1 MKLDKKLL
9 IPVAMVVVVIL
20 GFAAVRQGWFENW
33 NPESFRE
40 FIEGFGNWAIAIY
53 FLLVVLN
60 TVTIM
65 PPLIFTV
72 LLAGVLFDPIKGIIV
87 LWTSMV
93 LGSIIAFSIAR
104 FLGQDFVSRK
114 LKGRADEFNE
124 QLGENGFTIVL
135 TIRLI
140 GIPPPELINYAA
152 GLSKISFRDFVL
164 AVMIGS
170 TPVVVLFVLTGDR
183 LINLDFR
190 DPLLYSLPAFAILMF
205 LITRLASRLKQQK

>member
-1 MKLDKKLL
+1 MKLGKKVL
-9 IPVAMVVVVIL
+9 IPIVLLLLVIV

-33 NPESFRE
+33 SPESFRE
-40 FIEGFGNWAIAIY
+40 FIEGFGNWAIVVY
-53 FLLVVLN
+53 FLLVILN
-60 TVTIM
+60 TITIM
-65 PPLIFTV
+65 PPLVLTL

-104 FLGQDFVSRK
+104 FIGQDFVSRK

-124 QLGENGFTIVL
+124 QLSENGFTIVL

-170 TPVVVLFVLTGDR
+170 MPVAVLFVLTGDR

-190 DPLLYSLPAFAILMF
+190 DPLMYSLPAFAVLTL
-205 LITRLASRLKQQK
+205 LITRLVSRLKQRK